1 MRDDDNIRYL
11 MLLNKTLKSELER
24 EAAELQLPLAAYIR
38 VILMNRKKF
47 MVGVVNNESNTNNE
61 VQE

>member
-1 MRDDDNIRYL
+1 MKENNIRYL
-11 MLLNKTLKSELER
+11 MILNKKLKKELDD

-47 MVGVVNNESNTNNE
+47 AIGVVDNEPNKNNEI
-61 VQE
+61 